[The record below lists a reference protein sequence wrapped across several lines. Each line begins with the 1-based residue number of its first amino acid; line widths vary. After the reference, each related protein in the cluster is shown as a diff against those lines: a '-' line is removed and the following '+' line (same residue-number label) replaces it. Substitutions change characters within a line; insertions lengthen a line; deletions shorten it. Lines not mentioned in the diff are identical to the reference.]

1 MVNMRTRQEEEEE
14 EAKHIR
20 LTIKHNYFNDSEY
33 EEISSRFSILKAR
46 AESHQ
51 LNKIDYLR
59 YKTLTNSNIRPQIEM
74 YLASFSPNNLDH
86 TPETIKKRLLTFFPE
101 MCSFFRRLDELYP
114 SPSALRG
121 YGGQGGKE

>member
-20 LTIKHNYFNDSEY
+20 LTIKHNYFNDSEC
-33 EEISSRFSILKAR
+33 EEISSRFSILKER

-59 YKTLTNSNIRPQIEM
+59 YKALTNSNIRPQIEM
-74 YLASFSPNNLDH
+74 YLASFSLNNLNH
-86 TPETIKKRLLTFFPE
+86 TPITIKKELLNFFPE
-101 MCSFFRRLDELYP
+101 MCSLFKRLDELYP
-114 SPSALRG
+114 
-121 YGGQGGKE
+121 EE